1 MNFDQLLALAIL
13 FSIVVLGVVI
23 TVGNFSVMSA
33 ILYLERSMRRQK
45 AMEREDRMRE
55 QLQTYVQTL
64 TERLEGNAEA
74 WRGVA
79 LQMLARATGKTRLG
93 SEDDLQVVL
102 AASEPPKLVI
112 ASSRTPDVEYL
123 LTTTLQGW
131 KRSLRRKAIPL
142 DAVLYP
148 EARLDAYALWAA
160 WVRRLDPQV
169 EEAAVVLRKEAPWWL
184 IVVPRE
190 RN

>member
-1 MNFDQLLALAIL
+1 MNFDQLLAVAIL
-13 FSIVVLGVVI
+13 GSIVVLGVVI
-23 TVGNFSVMSA
+23 TVGNLAVMSA
-33 ILYLERSMRRQK
+33 ILHLERSMRRQK

-112 ASSRTPDVEYL
+112 VSRGTPDVEYL

-131 KRSLRRKAIPL
+131 KRSLRRKAISL

-169 EEAAVVLRKEAPWWL
+169 EEAAVVLRREAPWWL
-184 IVVPRE
+184 MVVPRE
-190 RN
+190 GN